1 MKKLLL
7 LFLIF
12 VAACSGY
19 KSSGNP
25 MSPEE
30 IRVADLAQKLE
41 NDADEFQNEAPP
53 PFHDPLAE
61 FAERASRFHNAC
73 RRFGANSLE
82 ARSAFDRVHYQA
94 SQVSSTLTKES
105 APALYE
111 EWETLRK
118 DLLQIGQILGYRPEK
133 SE

>member
-41 NDADEFQNEAPP
+41 NDADEFQNDSFP
-53 PFHDPLAE
+53 
-61 FAERASRFHNAC
+61 SI
-73 RRFGANSLE
+73 S
-82 ARSAFDRVHYQA
+82 
-94 SQVSSTLTKES
+94 
-105 APALYE
+105 
-111 EWETLRK
+111 
-118 DLLQIGQILGYRPEK
+118 
-133 SE
+133 